1 MAALGKMTSDFGAAF
16 GSGDEPEMDRLEEL
30 MEIGGDPWFLQDD
43 DDDGSE
49 KKKEEDEA
57 VVPVVSTTEEAL
69 EALRMASLR
78 AAAGKQVGEQT
89 TVRDLDPEIEL
100 SEAGGE
106 SWFLEKD

>member
-1 MAALGKMTSDFGAAF
+1 MNQKWTDSKNSWKLAGIPGSYKTTMTTGAK
-16 GSGDEPEMDRLEEL
+16 
-30 MEIGGDPWFLQDD
+30 
-43 DDDGSE
+43 

-69 EALRMASLR
+69 EAMRMASLR